1 MDFIDRLI
9 QKQQQ
14 QASTMPAETGIP
26 GVPSPKV
33 ALLNYFFPGYSVFTS
48 AVNTYVGADLNAYMP
63 LLIGAIIVSVVWG
76 YVGDMLWNV
85 VNDHLRSSVTIR
97 TDDEIY
103 NMVMLW
109 LSRQG
114 FSHNSR
120 NFVANTNVNSRNRY
134 VLCNSSD
141 SDSESDDDD
150 DDENNAQVNPF
161 TGASSPQ
168 KQALH
173 YTPSHGTHYFWY
185 RMQPLMFER
194 IRNPDQNIIASSS
207 ETEELRI
214 SCYGRN
220 PRILKELLL
229 EARQLHMKRD
239 DRKTIIFRA
248 NLVGNYWER
257 CMSRLNR
264 PFSTVI
270 LDEGVKQKLINDAG
284 DYLNPATRRWY
295 ANRGIPYRRG
305 YLLHGPPGTGKSS
318 LSLALAGYFRMRI
331 FIVSLSNASATEDN
345 LTTLFYDLPTRCVV
359 LLEDIDSAGLTHTRE
374 ENPNPSTNPKTTTD
388 DSDKKGSTPSTTSS
402 GRVSLS
408 GLLNILDGV
417 ASQEGRILIMTTNHV
432 EKLDKALIRPGRI
445 DMTIPFGHADS
456 SMAAAIFRAIYAPYE
471 NETTLSRAD
480 EKATDL
486 AAVQARLAKKRALMS
501 ERVNEQ
507 ASIFGDKIPPL
518 EFSPAEIQGLLLRHK
533 HDPEAAIQ
541 SVESWVLAMRKE
553 RQDKALKET
562 ERARREAEARKTKL
576 DAKEQDEQKKK
587 NEKKKKKEKKEK
599 NEKKEKKEE
608 EDDGKTQKEHEEQTE
623 SNGQTDNKEQAD
635 KKEQKDDKEQNENIP
650 PSQESRKKN
659 DELATQDTTTELDV
673 KTTSPKKT
681 ASDSGY
687 ETP

>member
-1 MDFIDRLI
+1 MDFIDRFI

-14 QASTMPAETGIP
+14 EASTMPAETGIP

-48 AVNTYVGADLNAYMP
+48 AVNTYIGADLNAYMP
-63 LLIGAIIVSVVWG
+63 FLIGAIVVSVVWG
-76 YVGDMLWNV
+76 YVGDMLWSV
-85 VNDHLRSSVTIR
+85 VNDRLRSSVTIR

-120 NFVANTNVNSRNRY
+120 HFVANTNVNSRNRY
-134 VLCNSSD
+134 VLFNSSD

-150 DDENNAQVNPF
+150 DDDDDENNAQVNTL

-168 KQALH
+168 KQAIH
-173 YTPSHGTHYFWY
+173 YTPSCGTHYFWY
-185 RMQPLMFER
+185 RMQPLTFER
-194 IRNPDQNIIASSS
+194 IRNPDQNTKASSS

-248 NLVGNYWER
+248 NMAGTYWER

-270 LDEGVKQKLINDAG
+270 LDEGVKQRLINDAG
-284 DYLNPATRRWY
+284 DYLNPVTRRWY

-305 YLLHGPPGTGKSS
+305 YLLHEPPGTGKSS
-318 LSLALAGYFRMRI
+318 LSLALAGHFRMRI
-331 FIVSLSNASATEDN
+331 YIVSLSNASATEDN

-374 ENPNPSTNPKTTTD
+374 ENPNPSTSPETTTD

-445 DMTIPFGHADS
+445 DMTIPFAHADS
-456 SMAAAIFRAIYAPYE
+456 SMAAAIFRAIYTPYE
-471 NETTLSRAD
+471 NETTLSCAD
-480 EKATDL
+480 EKDTDPV
-486 AAVQARLAKKRALMS
+486 AVQARLAKKRALMS

-518 EFSPAEIQGLLLRHK
+518 EFSPAEIQGLLLRYK

-562 ERARREAEARKTKL
+562 ERARREAEARKTKV
-576 DAKEQDEQKKK
+576 DAKGQDEQKKK
-587 NEKKKKKEKKEK
+587 KEDQ
-599 NEKKEKKEE
+599 EE
-608 EDDGKTQKEHEEQTE
+608 EDDIKTQKEHEEQKD
-623 SNGQTDNKEQAD
+623 SYEQAG
-635 KKEQKDDKEQNENIP
+635 KKEQKNDKEQNENIP
-650 PSQESRKKN
+650 PSQGSRKKN

-673 KTTSPKKT
+673 NTTSPKKT

>member
-1 MDFIDRLI
+1 MDFIDRFI
-9 QKQQQ
+9 QQQ
-14 QASTMPAETGIP
+14 QQEAPTMPADTGIP

-33 ALLNYFFPGYSVFTS
+33 ALLNYFFPGYSVVTS
-48 AVNTYVGADLNAYMP
+48 AVNTYIGADLNAYMP
-63 LLIGAIIVSVVWG
+63 LLIGAIVVSVVWG
-76 YVGDMLWNV
+76 YARDMLWSV

-109 LSRQG
+109 LSRQK

-120 NFVANTNVNSRNRY
+120 HFVANTNVNSRNRY
-134 VLCNSSD
+134 VRSYHSSD
-141 SDSESDDDD
+141 SDSESDDDS
-150 DDENNAQVNPF
+150 EKNAQINTL

-173 YTPSHGTHYFWY
+173 YTPSCGTHYFWY
-185 RMQPLMFER
+185 RMQPLTFER
-194 IRNPDQNIIASSS
+194 IRNVEQNAQASSS
-207 ETEELRI
+207 EKEELRI

-248 NLVGNYWER
+248 NMAGSYWER

-270 LDEGVKQKLINDAG
+270 LDEGVKQGLIHDAA
-284 DYLNPATRRWY
+284 DYLNPVTRRWY

-331 FIVSLSNASATEDN
+331 YIVSLSNGSATEDN

-374 ENPNPSTNPKTTTD
+374 ENPNPSTSPETTTTG
-388 DSDKKGSTPSTTSS
+388 DSDKKGSTPSTPSS
-402 GRVSLS
+402 GRISLS

-445 DMTIPFGHADS
+445 DMTIPFGHADP

-471 NETTLSRAD
+471 NETTPSRAD

-486 AAVQARLAKKRALMS
+486 AALQAQLAKKRALMS
-501 ERVNEQ
+501 ERVSEQ
-507 ASIFGDKIPPL
+507 AGIFGDKIPPL

-553 RQDKALKET
+553 RQDKALKES
-562 ERARREAEARKTKL
+562 ERAKREAEARKTKL
-576 DAKEQDEQKKK
+576 DAKKQDEQKEDG
-587 NEKKKKKEKKEK
+587 EKKGNKEA
-599 NEKKEKKEE
+599 
-608 EDDGKTQKEHEEQTE
+608 EDEKTQKEHEEQK
-623 SNGQTDNKEQAD
+623 DNKE
-635 KKEQKDDKEQNENIP
+635 KNENIP
-650 PSQESRKKN
+650 LSQEERKKD
-659 DELATQDTTTELDV
+659 DESATQDITTKLDV
-673 KTTSPKKT
+673 NTTSPKKT

>member
-1 MDFIDRLI
+1 MEFIDRFI
-9 QKQQQ
+9 QQQ
-14 QASTMPAETGIP
+14 QQEASKMPAETGIP

-33 ALLNYFFPGYSVFTS
+33 ALLNYFFPGYSVVTS
-48 AVNTYVGADLNAYMP
+48 AVNTYIGADLNAYMP
-63 LLIGAIIVSVVWG
+63 LLIGAIVVSVVWG
-76 YVGDMLWNV
+76 YARDMLWSV

-103 NMVMLW
+103 NMIMLW

-120 NFVANTNVNSRNRY
+120 HFVANTNVNSRNRY
-134 VLCNSSD
+134 VRYHSSD
-141 SDSESDDDD
+141 SDSENDD
-150 DDENNAQVNPF
+150 DDENDAQVNSL

-173 YTPSHGTHYFWY
+173 YTPSCGTHYFWY
-185 RMQPLMFER
+185 RMQPLTFER
-194 IRNPDQNIIASSS
+194 IRNPDQNVKVSLS

-229 EARQLHMKRD
+229 EARQLYMKRD

-248 NLVGNYWER
+248 NMAGSYWER

-270 LDEGVKQKLINDAG
+270 LDDGVKQGLIDDAG
-284 DYLNPATRRWY
+284 DYLNPVTRRWY

-331 FIVSLSNASATEDN
+331 YIVSLSNGSATEDN

-374 ENPNPSTNPKTTTD
+374 ENPNPTTSSETTITTED
-388 DSDKKGSTPSTTSS
+388 GDKKGSTPSTTSS

-471 NETTLSRAD
+471 NETTPSRAD

-486 AAVQARLAKKRALMS
+486 AALQARLAKKRALMS

-562 ERARREAEARKTKL
+562 ERATREAEARKSKL
-576 DAKEQDEQKKK
+576 DAKKQDEQK
-587 NEKKKKKEKKEK
+587 EDREK
-599 NEKKEKKEE
+599 NENKKEDDEE
-608 EDDGKTQKEHEEQTE
+608 AQKTHEEQK
-623 SNGQTDNKEQAD
+623 DNKEG
-635 KKEQKDDKEQNENIP
+635 KKPKENIL
-650 PSQESRKKN
+650 PSQEGRKEN
-659 DELATQDTTTELDV
+659 DEPATQDTATKLDV
-673 KTTSPKKT
+673 STTSPKKT